1 MNYYDD
7 NEYDSDLEY
16 YEYKDKLSPELINE
30 FQTDK
35 KLSIINFYKNI
46 LYLESEFIGI
56 RNISSVDI
64 LYIIE
69 TTTKV
74 AKLHKKDYSL
84 TKDQLRIFNNMYY
97 DLYGYTNSIF
107 VYNQITKK
115 IFNKIYVPAKRFT
128 GLEIKY

>member
-7 NEYDSDLEY
+7 DEYDSDLEY
-16 YEYKDKLSPELINE
+16 YEFNDKLSPELINE

-46 LYLESEFIGI
+46 LYLEPEFIGI

-69 TTTKV
+69 TTKV
-74 AKLHKKDYSL
+74 AKLHKKDYLL
-84 TKDQLRIFNNMYY
+84 TNDQVNIFNNMYIFIPI
-97 DLYGYTNSIF
+97 YT
-107 VYNQITKK
+107 
-115 IFNKIYVPAKRFT
+115 
-128 GLEIKY
+128 